1 MDQYLI
7 AMVTFACIYG
17 LMTISLNLSWGIT
30 GMVNL
35 GIAGFFGIGAYTS
48 ALLTTG
54 LHWPVALAI
63 VAAMMAGALAGAG
76 LTFATLR
83 LRDDYLAIVT
93 LGFAEIVR
101 LVIMNELW
109 LTNGSDGISGIPA
122 PFPRTYGYGFALP
135 FLGLML
141 VVLGVCYLLSTR
153 LLHSPYGR
161 VLRAIR
167 DDNEVTAVAGKN
179 VVRFK
184 LKTFALSTAIA
195 GAAGALYGHY
205 TSFIAPDVFAPLLTI
220 YIFLALTIG
229 GTGNARGA
237 VLGAFILIAIL
248 ESSRFFPH
256 LLPGFSAVQHAAL
269 REMLVAVVF
278 VVCLMFRP
286 DGLLPER
293 RVKRTETPRTGD
305 A

>member
-1 MDQYLI
+1 MNQYLI
-7 AMVTFACIYG
+7 AMATFACIYG

-54 LHWPVALAI
+54 LHWPI
-63 VAAMMAGALAGAG
+63 VAGVVCAMAAGGIAGAG

-101 LVIMNELW
+101 LVIMNEIW
-109 LTNGSDGISGIPA
+109 LTKGSDGISGIPA
-122 PFPRTYGYGFALP
+122 PFARTYGYGFALP
-135 FLGLML
+135 FLGLMIAAL
-141 VVLGVCYLLSTR
+141 VIAYVLASR
-153 LLHSPYGR
+153 LQKSPYGR

-167 DDNEVTAVAGKN
+167 DDAEVTAVAGKD

-205 TSFIAPDVFAPLLTI
+205 TSFVAPDVFAPLFTI

-229 GTGNARGA
+229 GTGNMRGA
-237 VLGAFILIAIL
+237 ALGAFVLIGIL
-248 ESSRFFPH
+248 ESSRFFGA
-256 LLPGFSAVQHAAL
+256 LLPSFSAVQLAAL
-269 REMLVAVVF
+269 REMLIAVVF
-278 VVCLMFRP
+278 IACLMFRP
-286 DGLLPER
+286 NGLLPETKATR
-293 RVKRTETPRTGD
+293 NVTP
-305 A
+305 AA

>member
-7 AMVTFACIYG
+7 AMGTFACIYG

-30 GMVNL
+30 GLVNL

-54 LHWPVALAI
+54 LQWPVAVGI
-63 VAAMMAGALAGAG
+63 VAAMVAGALAGAG

-122 PFPRTYGYGFALP
+122 PFARTYGYSFALP

-141 VVLGVCYLLSTR
+141 VLLFIAYFLAR
-153 LLHSPYGR
+153 RVQRSPYGR

-167 DDNEVTAVAGKN
+167 DDAEVTAVAGKD

-229 GTGNARGA
+229 GTGNMRGA
-237 VLGAFILIAIL
+237 VLGAFVLIGIL

-278 VVCLMFRP
+278 IACLTFRP
-286 DGLLPER
+286 NGLISER
-293 RVKRTETPRTGD
+293 RASGAAPSRRDT